1 MKNLTKIMIQIA
13 AGLLSL
19 TIAIT
24 VSATQVF

>member
-13 AGLLSL
+13 TGLLSL